1 MISKNVMDN
10 TLKEVKEMCLDN
22 FDFDI
27 KGCDKCP
34 LRTRNGGC
42 LFNTKP
48 LFWEDESHED

>member
-27 KGCDKCP
+27 KGCNKCP